1 MTENGLAEETVRRGH
16 PKKVLTYCLRPL
28 RLRSRLKPVVGR
40 RFVMPGLCLSCSEVV
55 FETQSSIEL
64 TPSAVFTPFPV
75 GWFHVVTVNPD
86 ANVVSVE
93 KKSDATTK

>member
-1 MTENGLAEETVRRGH
+1 M
-16 PKKVLTYCLRPL
+16 KKVLTYCLRL
-28 RLRSRLKPVVGR
+28 QTLTSRLKPVVGR